1 MENPD
6 YSQMLYR
13 ILPFLAAL
21 LVYWYAPAAAAQN
34 ASQSPVVVELFTSKN
49 CPSCP
54 AAERYMSELLQQNKN
69 LIALS
74 CHVTYWNRPG
84 RSDPL
89 STPACTRRQQKYVA
103 ALGNNGKIY
112 TPQMVV
118 NGRDE
123 FVGSY
128 RDEAREA
135 LSKAMP
141 VTPISISK
149 QDGKTLMAQL
159 PQMPPSTYTL
169 VTFGYKNNMTNS
181 ITYAPPTES
190 WNGGAKTKGI
200 TMPNDND
207 VDGLVI
213 LVQSAKTGA
222 ILGAGKIKL

>member
-1 MENPD
+1 
-6 YSQMLYR
+6 MLYR

-21 LVYWYAPAAAAQN
+21 LVYWYTPNATAQEAAQ
-34 ASQSPVVVELFTSKN
+34 SPIVVELFTSKN

-54 AAERYMSELLQQNKN
+54 AAERYMSELMQQNKN
-69 LIALS
+69 VIALS

-84 RSDPL
+84 RKDAL
-89 STPACTRRQQKYVA
+89 SLPACTRRQQKYVA
-103 ALGNNGKIY
+103 TLGDSGKIY

-128 RDEAREA
+128 RDEARKA
-135 LSKAMP
+135 LSKAA
-141 VTPISISK
+141 PIASIPISK

-169 VTFGYKNNMTNS
+169 VTFGYKNNMINS

-190 WNGGAKTKGI
+190 WNGGAKMKGI
-200 TMPNDND
+200 AMPNDNNI
-207 VDGLVI
+207 DGLVI

-222 ILGAGKIKL
+222 IIGAGKMSL